1 MFQAP
6 IRRLQ
11 ALIVALV
18 GFTGAAAQTA
28 TPALP
33 ASTVATD
40 AVRDALAQNTPSQNS
55 AQQAAQNQAA
65 QNRAA
70 GVAATQ
76 ASDVVAVTPIRGKS
90 VIARST
96 AYNSTPGQTDATP
109 FITATGTRTR
119 PGVIALSRDLL
130 RIFPYG
136 TRVMI
141 EDLSGRYSSMLKNR
155 VFIVE
160 DTMAARKTNSV
171 DVWMPT
177 RSEALNWGARQ
188 IRITAIR

>member
-1 MFQAP
+1 MFQTP

-11 ALIVALV
+11 ALIVALL
-18 GFTGAAAQTA
+18 GFAGA

-33 ASTVATD
+33 ASTIATD
-40 AVRDALAQNTPSQNS
+40 AVREALTQTAPTQNS
-55 AQQAAQNQAA
+55 AQQAA

-76 ASDVVAVTPIRGKS
+76 QTSDTVAYTPIRGKS

-141 EDLSGRYSSMLKNR
+141 EDLSGRYSSMLKGR

-171 DVWMPT
+171 DLWMPT
-177 RSEALNWGARQ
+177 RNEALNWGARQ

>member
-1 MFQAP
+1 MSQRP
-6 IRRLQ
+6 LNWIR
-11 ALIVALV
+11 
-18 GFTGAAAQTA
+18 AAAFALLSTAGA

-33 ASTVATD
+33 ASTVASD
-40 AVRDALAQNTPSQNS
+40 AVRDALTVRPP
-55 AQQAAQNQAA
+55 AAPAPQQAA

-70 GVAATQ
+70 AIAQ
-76 ASDVVAVTPIRGKS
+76 AQRPSQPVAVTPIRGRS
-90 VIARST
+90 VVARST
-96 AYNSTPGQTDATP
+96 AYNSLPNQTDATP

-130 RIFPYG
+130 RLFPYG

-141 EDLSGRYSSMLKNR
+141 EDLSGRYSNMLRGR

-171 DVWMPT
+171 DIWMPT
-177 RSEALNWGARQ
+177 RTEALNWGARQ

>member
-1 MFQAP
+1 MP
-6 IRRLQ
+6 Q
-11 ALIVALV
+11 ALHRWIRALIIALV
-18 GFTGAAAQTA
+18 GTASA

-33 ASTVATD
+33 ASTLATD
-40 AVRDALAQNTPSQNS
+40 AVRDALATTNP
-55 AQQAAQNQAA
+55 AQSPTQQAA

-70 GVAATQ
+70 AVAAAQSTP
-76 ASDVVAVTPIRGKS
+76 STTVALTPVRGKTA
-90 VIARST
+90 IARST
-96 AYNSTPGQTDATP
+96 AYNSVPGQTDATP

-130 RIFPYG
+130 RTFPYG
-136 TRVMI
+136 TRVII
-141 EDLSGRYSSMLKNR
+141 EDLSGKYSNILKNR

-171 DVWMPT
+171 DIWMPT

-188 IRITAIR
+188 IRITAVR

>member
-1 MFQAP
+1 MVQVFT
-6 IRRLQ
+6 RRLR
-11 ALIVALV
+11 ALV
-18 GFTGAAAQTA
+18 VTLLGVAGA

-33 ASTVATD
+33 ASTLATD
-40 AVRDALAQNTPSQNS
+40 AVRDALTQTAPAQSS
-55 AQQAAQNQAA
+55 AQQAAQDQAA

-70 GVAATQ
+70 GIAATQ
-76 ASDVVAVTPIRGKS
+76 QASDTVAYTPIRGKTA
-90 VIARST
+90 IARST

-130 RIFPYG
+130 RVFPYG
-136 TRVMI
+136 TRVII
-141 EDLSGRYSSMLKNR
+141 EDLSGKYSSMLKNR

-188 IRITAIR
+188 IRITAVR

>member
-1 MFQAP
+1 MSQRP
-6 IRRLQ
+6 LNWIR
-11 ALIVALV
+11 
-18 GFTGAAAQTA
+18 AAAFVLLGTAGA

-33 ASTVATD
+33 ASTVASD
-40 AVRDALAQNTPSQNS
+40 AVRDALTVRP
-55 AQQAAQNQAA
+55 AASPAPQQAA

-70 GVAATQ
+70 AIAQAQQPSQPVALTPVRGR
-76 ASDVVAVTPIRGKS
+76 SAV
-90 VIARST
+90 ARST
-96 AYNSTPGQTDATP
+96 AYNSLPSQTDGSP
-109 FITATGTRTR
+109 YITATGTRTR

-130 RIFPYG
+130 RLFPYG

-141 EDLSGRYSSMLKNR
+141 EDLSGRYSNMLRGR

-171 DVWMPT
+171 DIWMPT
-177 RSEALNWGARQ
+177 RTEALNWGARQ